1 MPAGTYKLRIASE
14 DDPRYQDTSD
24 PFTIEN
30 GSADGGPVW
39 SIQPW
44 RPCSRQ
50 CGSEG
55 AWGDVPVG
63 ERECNRFECP
73 DLPLVLTSPAPHDRV
88 LSDDTFNITWNG
100 GQMYGQVQLAI
111 KRVDGSAALRSAAS
125 IRMATGAIKVIYAR
139 ICHLTKSC
147 FDLASDL

>member
-1 MPAGTYKLRIASE
+1 MAPLTVALSGAS
-14 DDPRYQDTSD
+14 SL
-24 PFTIEN
+24 
-30 GSADGGPVW
+30 GAPVL
-39 SIQPW
+39 
-44 RPCSRQ
+44 
-50 CGSEG
+50 GN
-55 AWGDVPVG
+55 AVLKGDVPVG